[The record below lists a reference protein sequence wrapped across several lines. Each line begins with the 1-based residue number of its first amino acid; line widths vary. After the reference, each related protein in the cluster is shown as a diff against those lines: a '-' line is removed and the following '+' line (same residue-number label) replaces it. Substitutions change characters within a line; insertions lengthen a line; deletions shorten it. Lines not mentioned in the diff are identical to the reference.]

1 VQLELSHL
9 EVQQACTN
17 RATIGQMNSNGQVL
31 EWSQRLSLPYDSS
44 EGADKARFSK
54 GNWHAPG
61 PPWMEPDPEIMQH
74 LRRPSVS
81 QNLERLVQSHPSSRT
96 ISPRTISPK
105 QPIQLRCQ
113 LMMHYFHQ
121 FNIYLAKIPIP
132 CINPS
137 FSSVKVQVLFSST
150 QHSISKSSLYA
161 SSFCLI
167 EGRIVF
173 INTTCS

>member
-1 VQLELSHL
+1 MQLELSHL

-74 LRRPSVS
+74 LRQPSVS

-96 ISPRTISPK
+96 ISPPD
-105 QPIQLRCQ
+105 
-113 LMMHYFHQ
+113 
-121 FNIYLAKIPIP
+121 NIPQTTYPA
-132 CINPS
+132 S
-137 FSSVKVQVLFSST
+137 MSVNDALFSSI
-150 QHSISKSSLYA
+150 QHILSENSYSLH
-161 SSFCLI
+161 
-167 EGRIVF
+167 
-173 INTTCS
+173 